1 MRTAIDS
8 SVLLDILTD
17 DPDYEP
23 TSNRALKRARD
34 EGPLVVSPV
43 VWAEIRA
50 FFPDVRTME
59 EALGRAGMEFDP
71 IDRAGADIAGRLWRR
86 YRGRGGRRE
95 RVMADFLIAGHALS
109 RADRLLTRDRGFGR
123 DYFDGLRVVFPE

>member
-8 SVLLDILTD
+8 SVLLDVLAD

-34 EGPLVVSPV
+34 TGPLVVSPI
-43 VWAEIRA
+43 VWAEVRA
-50 FFPDVRTME
+50 FFPDADAME
-59 EALGRAGMEFDP
+59 EALGGAGIEFDP
-71 IDRAGADIAGRLWRR
+71 IDRAGAHIAGRLWRR
-86 YRGRGGRRE
+86 YRRRGGRRE
-95 RVMADFLIAGHALS
+95 RVLADFLIAAHAIA

-123 DYFDGLRVVFPE
+123 DYFDGLSVVFPE